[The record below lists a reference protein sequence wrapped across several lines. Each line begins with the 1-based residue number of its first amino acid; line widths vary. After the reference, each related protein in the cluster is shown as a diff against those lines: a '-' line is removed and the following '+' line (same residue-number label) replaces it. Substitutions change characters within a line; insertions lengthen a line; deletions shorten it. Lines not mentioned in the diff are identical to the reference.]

1 MLSGRFDAGTT
12 FGPDR
17 DSSPDDRD
25 WWAGQSSWAKAGS
38 ACAVMFI
45 ALLVICGAIIA
56 WSRLGGAANRTAQ
69 GQAAPAPSSGS
80 TLAAQA
86 PTADPGAAVMTLTWQ
101 RVGLGALPFSAAD
114 GPRTV
119 RGGVPA
125 QFTHNGNGAV
135 LAAVQILGRLS
146 WAAESTSTMLAVA
159 DTDTTPSAQARAAL
173 TYAPPTDPTV
183 IPAPVAYQLVSV
195 TAGQASVD
203 LALRFSGT
211 LRVVPVSLLW
221 SAGDWKLAGAPG
233 PLAQTSWAAIA
244 DLTGFTPFT
253 GQTTTPSTAG
263 S

>member
-1 MLSGRFDAGTT
+1 MLRGRFDDDTRV
-12 FGPDR
+12 GPDR
-17 DSSPDDRD
+17 DSTMGGED
-25 WWAGQSSWAKAGS
+25 WWTGQSSWAKAGS
-38 ACAVMFI
+38 ACAVMFL

-56 WSRLGGAANRTAQ
+56 WSRLGGTAH
-69 GQAAPAPSSGS
+69 GNPAGEGHATAPVTTGGASGPSAG
-80 TLAAQA
+80 
-86 PTADPGAAVMTLTWQ
+86 PGTGALTLTWQ
-101 RVGLGALPFSAAD
+101 RVGLGALPFSAVD

-119 RGGVPA
+119 HGGVPA
-125 QFTHNGNGAV
+125 QFSHDGNGAV

-159 DTDTTPSAQARAAL
+159 DADTTPSAQARAAL
-173 TYAPPTDPTV
+173 TYAPPSDPTV
-183 IPAPVAYQLVSV
+183 IPAAVAYQLVSA
-195 TAGQASVD
+195 TGGSASVD

-221 SAGDWKLAGAPG
+221 TDGDWKLAGAPG

-253 GQTTTPSTAG
+253 GQTTTTG